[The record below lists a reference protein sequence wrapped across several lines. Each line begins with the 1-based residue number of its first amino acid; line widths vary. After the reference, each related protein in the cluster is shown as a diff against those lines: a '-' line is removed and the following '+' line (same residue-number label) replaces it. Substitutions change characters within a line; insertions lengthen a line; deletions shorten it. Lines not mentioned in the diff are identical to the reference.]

1 MIEIIDKLRTYFIEL
16 ICTKEFILGFI
27 FGFFVAG
34 GIFSHWIFGNDNLWE
49 QTLEFLIKITTNRN
63 IDITS

>member
-1 MIEIIDKLRTYFIEL
+1 MIEIIDKLKIYFIEL
-16 ICTKEFILGFI
+16 ISTKQFIIGFI

-49 QTLEFLIKITTNRN
+49 QTLEFLVKITTNRN

>member
-1 MIEIIDKLRTYFIEL
+1 MIELIDRLKSVIIEI
-16 ICTKEFILGFI
+16 ICTKEFISGFI
-27 FGFFVAG
+27 VGFFIAG

>member
-1 MIEIIDKLRTYFIEL
+1 MIELIDRLKSVIIEI
-16 ICTKEFILGFI
+16 ICTKEFIMGFI
-27 FGFFVAG
+27 VGFFISG

>member
-1 MIEIIDKLRTYFIEL
+1 MIELIDRLKSVIIEIIY
-16 ICTKEFILGFI
+16 TKEFIIGFI
-27 FGFFVAG
+27 VGFFIAG

>member
-1 MIEIIDKLRTYFIEL
+1 MIEL
-16 ICTKEFILGFI
+16 IAILRKNIIKLFCTKEFIMGFI
-27 FGFFVAG
+27 VGFFVAG

-49 QTLEFLIKITTNRN
+49 QTLEFLIKLTTNQN

>member
-1 MIEIIDKLRTYFIEL
+1 MIEIIDRIKTYFIEL
-16 ICTKEFILGFI
+16 ICTKEFIIGFI

-49 QTLEFLIKITTNRN
+49 QTLEFLVKINTNHN

>member
-1 MIEIIDKLRTYFIEL
+1 MIEIIDKLKTYFIEL
-16 ICTKEFILGFI
+16 ICTKKFILGFI

-49 QTLEFLIKITTNRN
+49 QILEFLVKITTNHN

>member
-1 MIEIIDKLRTYFIEL
+1 MIEIIDKIKLFFIEMV
-16 ICTKEFILGFI
+16 CTKEFIIGFI

-49 QTLEFLIKITTNRN
+49 QTLEFLVNITTNHN

>member
-1 MIEIIDKLRTYFIEL
+1 MIEIIDKLKTYFIEL

-49 QTLEFLIKITTNRN
+49 QILEFLVKITTNHN

>member
-1 MIEIIDKLRTYFIEL
+1 MIEIIDKLRITFIEL
-16 ICTKEFILGFI
+16 VCTKEFVIGFI
-27 FGFFVAG
+27 AGFFIAG

-49 QTLEFLIKITTNRN
+49 QTLEFLIKLLSNKN

>member
-1 MIEIIDKLRTYFIEL
+1 LV
-16 ICTKEFILGFI
+16 CTKEFIIGFI

-49 QTLEFLIKITTNRN
+49 QLLELIIRITTSHD
-63 IDITS
+63 IDITK

>member
-1 MIEIIDKLRTYFIEL
+1 MIEIIDKLKTYFIEL

-27 FGFFVAG
+27 FGCFVAG

-49 QTLEFLIKITTNRN
+49 QTLEFLVKITTNRN